1 MKEILINIHLLQY
14 IVNNKNLKI
23 NKIERIENIYND
35 YKINSLIYKE
45 ALKFIVWANLSN
57 TIETLFS
64 IKNISK
70 TQTNENKRAHI
81 KKDIYGALKHQ
92 NESVKK

>member
-1 MKEILINIHLLQY
+1 M
-14 IVNNKNLKI
+14 NNKNLKI
-23 NKIERIENIYND
+23 NKIERIENIYNN

-70 TQTNENKRAHI
+70 T
-81 KKDIYGALKHQ
+81 
-92 NESVKK
+92 

>member
-1 MKEILINIHLLQY
+1 M
-14 IVNNKNLKI
+14 NNKNLKI

-35 YKINSLIYKE
+35 YEINSLVYKE
-45 ALKFIVWANLSN
+45 TLKFIVWANLSN

-70 TQTNENKRAHI
+70 T
-81 KKDIYGALKHQ
+81 
-92 NESVKK
+92 